1 MVERAPSGEDES
13 GLEYDFE
20 WVNAWAEAA
29 GSAPAPAHV
38 LTPPVT
44 PGRPTKPAAA
54 KNDDS
59 LPPPA
64 AAPAD
69 TPLFEGRRAQRWT
82 NLFRIVTRESEADA
96 DPAPRRPPDDALASQ
111 PQRAPQ
117 EAFAHG
123 QLARDIS
130 EIEVVRDQLLNEAT
144 PSEPPD
150 MLAGRFAAV
159 QTSDYIPILVG
170 GVLAFTSLVVFGAA
184 ASLVSLR

>member
-64 AAPAD
+64 AAPDD

-117 EAFAHG
+117 E
-123 QLARDIS
+123 
-130 EIEVVRDQLLNEAT
+130 
-144 PSEPPD
+144 
-150 MLAGRFAAV
+150 
-159 QTSDYIPILVG
+159 
-170 GVLAFTSLVVFGAA
+170 
-184 ASLVSLR
+184 